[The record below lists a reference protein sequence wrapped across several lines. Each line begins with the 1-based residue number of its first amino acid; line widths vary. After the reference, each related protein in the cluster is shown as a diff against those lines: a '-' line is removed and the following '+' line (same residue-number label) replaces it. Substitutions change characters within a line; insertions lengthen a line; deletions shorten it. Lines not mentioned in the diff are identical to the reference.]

1 MRKTLGSALII
12 GILILTSYLICYAN
26 GPGTTTASFLKIGVG
41 ARAAAM
47 GEAFTAV
54 ASDGTSLYWNPAGLT
69 QLKTKGISATYNS
82 WFGEIKQGYL
92 SLTLPLSKGTMGL
105 GTDYVD
111 MGKLEGRDVEG
122 NPTGDFTARDTHI
135 FIGYA
140 RKLKK
145 SSWGLTVGWL
155 QDVIK
160 DDGKNAFLAN
170 IGFLCPLGNRF
181 TLGVVAQNVGSK
193 LGSDPL
199 PLTFKVGAA
208 SKSKTLTLAVDVAK
222 PQDNE
227 IYYCLGAEWWPRNAL
242 ALRVGHKTNQ
252 DIVQGLTAGI
262 GYKSGRICLDY
273 AYVPYGDL
281 GESHIISLGMKFQ

>member
-1 MRKTLGSALII
+1 MRKTLWSVVII
-12 GILILTSYLICYAN
+12 GILILTPDLICYAN

-47 GEAFTAV
+47 GEAFTAL

-69 QLKTKGISATYNS
+69 QLKTKEISATYNS
-82 WFGEIKQGYL
+82 WFEEIRQGYVSFGFP
-92 SLTLPLSKGTMGL
+92 SLGGTVGL
-105 GTDYVD
+105 GANYVD
-111 MGKLEGRDVEG
+111 MGDIEGRDVEG
-122 NPTGDFTARDTHI
+122 NPTGDFTASDTHI

-145 SSWGLTVGWL
+145 SSWGLTLGWL
-155 QDVIK
+155 QDVITEDK
-160 DDGKNAFLAN
+160 KNTFLAN
-170 IGFLCPLGNRF
+170 IGLLYPVSEHF
-181 TLGVVAQNVGSK
+181 TLGVVAQNIGSK

-208 SKSKTLTLAVDVAK
+208 SKFKALTLAVDVAK

-227 IYYCLGAEWWPRNAL
+227 IYYCLGAEWWLRDAL
-242 ALRVGHKTNQ
+242 ALRVGYKTNQ
-252 DIVQGLTAGI
+252 DIGQGLTAGI
-262 GYKSGRICLDY
+262 GLKMGKASIDY

-281 GESHIISLGMKFQ
+281 GDTHRISLGMKF